1 MPMVSAPHVLGIDIG
16 TTTCRC
22 AIFDLAGNE
31 IASAYRETA
40 VSYPRP
46 LWAEVDP
53 EEWWRGTA
61 RVLRETLTR
70 SGVAPERI
78 AGVGLSGL
86 MHAPVLLDADGRP
99 IIPAQLWMDQ
109 RCAPQ
114 CEAMNRERL
123 SFDAQ
128 ETLVRH
134 FNTSFTAPKLRW
146 LVETQPEV
154 LAQARTLLLPKDF
167 VRYRLT
173 GTICTDPSDA
183 SGT

>member
-1 MPMVSAPHVLGIDIG
+1 RMPMVSAPYVLGIDIG

-53 EEWWRGTA
+53 EEWWRGTVRGLPATLA
-61 RVLRETLTR
+61 RRRVR
-70 SGVAPERI
+70 PEASARGGWPGLMD
-78 AGVGLSGL
+78 AGV
-86 MHAPVLLDADGRP
+86 VLDADGRA
-99 IIPAQLWMDQ
+99 IIAAQLWMDQ

-128 ETLVRH
+128 ETHVRH
-134 FNTSFTAPKLRW
+134 FSTSFTAPKLRW
-146 LVETQPEV
+146 LAETQPEV
-154 LAQARTLLLPKDF
+154 LAQARTLLL
-167 VRYRLT
+167 
-173 GTICTDPSDA
+173 
-183 SGT
+183 